1 MFEGVCSFVCFLGSE
16 EGLRPWSSERPRKAN
31 GKWHSG
37 GKPPLLLL
45 AACCLLLLLLLLP
58 LAMHGEA
65 RMHAVAPVDTW
76 CPQCLCTMSYVVT
89 TATTDQTASEQLGL
103 CTAVLFW
110 SVGMECPER
119 TCYPLG
125 HYSAEQAHAPTHPH
139 HFASP

>member
-1 MFEGVCSFVCFLGSE
+1 MVKLATKES
-16 EGLRPWSSERPRKAN
+16 
-31 GKWHSG
+31 KWEVAFWWEAA
-37 GKPPLLLL
+37 PF
-45 AACCLLLLLLLLP
+45 AACCLLLLLRLLP

-125 HYSAEQAHAPTHPH
+125 HYITPPLPKERMDV
-139 HFASP
+139 

>member
-1 MFEGVCSFVCFLGSE
+1 MGS
-16 EGLRPWSSERPRKAN
+16 GILVGSRPF
-31 GKWHSG
+31 
-37 GKPPLLLL
+37 
-45 AACCLLLLLLLLP
+45 CCLLLLLLLLLP

-110 SVGMECPER
+110 SVGAR
-119 TCYPLG
+119 RG
-125 HYSAEQAHAPTHPH
+125 GAAGRGSAGAAAAREAMRQGEKRY
-139 HFASP
+139 

>member
-1 MFEGVCSFVCFLGSE
+1 MAFWWEAAPF
-16 EGLRPWSSERPRKAN
+16 
-31 GKWHSG
+31 
-37 GKPPLLLL
+37 
-45 AACCLLLLLLLLP
+45 AACCLLLLLLLLLLP

-89 TATTDQTASEQLGL
+89 TTATADQTASEQLGL

-110 SVGMECPER
+110 PVGMECPER

-125 HYSAEQAHAPTHPH
+125 HYKACGRPIRCRYASLKRRRAGGKH
-139 HFASP
+139 HL